1 MDESLTPRPQMVD
14 TWTVSDD
21 RLTWTFVLRDGL
33 AWHDGPPVT
42 AADRVASLK
51 RWGKRDGMGP
61 KPMQYNASP
70 EAPAAKNIVLKL
82 AKTFG
87 LGVAAIRKLTW
98 TYPFRRAQSSADTY
112 ALP

>member
-42 AADRVASLK
+42 AEDCVASLK
-51 RWGKRDGMGP
+51 RWGKRDGMGQ
-61 KPMQYNASP
+61 KLMQYTASL
-70 EAPAAKNIVLKL
+70 EATDAQRSEEHTSELQPLMCHSYAAFCLK
-82 AKTFG
+82 K
-87 LGVAAIRKLTW
+87 K
-98 TYPFRRAQSSADTY
+98 
-112 ALP
+112 